1 MSNPYETDELLHQYL
16 AFHYGREYFG
26 VKNYAV
32 HCAHIALQ
40 LLANKPKRRAL
51 DLGCAVGRSSFEL
64 ARGFDHVVGID
75 LSARFVEAA
84 QELQAGESLP
94 YYMRDEG
101 ELGRVVQA
109 DLHEHDLNTVAH
121 KVRFEQGDACQLDGA
136 HTSYDLVFAG
146 NLIDRVANPT
156 AFLKDMQ
163 KRVVEGGLLI
173 ISSPYTLLEEYT
185 PKEQWIGGY
194 YADGQARSVLDGMQ
208 ALLAPHF
215 RLAQAPLNVP
225 FVIRET
231 ARKFQHSVA
240 EFTVWE
246 RLAF

>member
-32 HCAHIALQ
+32 HCAQIALQ
-40 LLANKPKRRAL
+40 LLVNKPRRRAL

-64 ARGFDHVVGID
+64 ARGFEQVVGID

-84 QELQAGESLP
+84 QELQAGESLQ
-94 YYMRDEG
+94 YFMRDEG
-101 ELGRVVQA
+101 ELGRQVQT
-109 DLHEHDLNTVAH
+109 DLHEHQLNAVAN
-121 KVRFEQGDACQLDGA
+121 KVRFEQGDACQLDA
-136 HTSYDLVFAG
+136 VHADYDLVFAG
-146 NLIDRVANPT
+146 NLIDRVANPA
-156 AFLKDMQ
+156 AFLQDMQ
-163 KRVVEGGLLI
+163 KRVVQGGLLI
-173 ISSPYTLLEEYT
+173 ISSPYTLLDEYT
-185 PKEQWIGGY
+185 PRSQWIGGY
-194 YADGQARSVLDGMQ
+194 YAEGQARSVLDGMQ
-208 ALLAPHF
+208 DLLAPHF
-215 RLAQAPLNVP
+215 RLAQSPLNVP

-246 RLAF
+246 RLAA

>member
-32 HCAHIALQ
+32 HCAQIALEVMK
-40 LLANKPKRRAL
+40 NKATRRAL

-84 QELQAGESLP
+84 QELQAGESLQ
-94 YYMRDEG
+94 YFMHDEG
-101 ELGRVVQA
+101 ELGRVVQT
-109 DLHEHDLNTVAH
+109 DLHEHELHAVAH
-121 KVRFEQGDACQLDGA
+121 MVRFEQGDACQLDAA
-136 HTSYDLVFAG
+136 HTDYDLVFAG
-146 NLIDRVANPT
+146 NLIDRVANPA

-163 KRVVEGGLLI
+163 KRVVPGGLLI

-185 PKEQWIGGY
+185 PRAHWIGGY
-194 YADGQARSVLDGMQ
+194 YRDGQACSMLDGMQ

-246 RLAF
+246 RLSV